1 MAVEGGD
8 VYGPPLTSACAWGQR
23 WIRGECFK
31 IKCSPSL
38 ISDKSGKGC
47 RHARDVAH
55 DLGKESNHQ
64 SGAHGISKLQGLYG
78 ISHVDGRININEQI
92 RKEKALSLVCGVE
105 TKMLTVDYDEIK
117 NEGQGFAQDKTNT
130 LGKERRQKHSRWP
143 LTLLQQ
149 LWVLNRQKYVKLMED
164 EVTGLM
170 ENLRFTE
177 EELKDVSIEGEEMMA
192 NVEDADKWVVA
203 KIGHGWDLCH
213 ERAPEFQGPFQF
225 GEWLKVDLSKG
236 RQNLRKKPGIV
247 YANGKQEL
255 SRKEETGEHGMDS
268 VEELEKKTLQIERGK
283 EVGPSV
289 ARSRTVM
296 RSLKGKNE
304 VCNPISAKTSK
315 TFSNVVGMRTR
326 FQRLPHLSNS
336 LLKRWRLV
344 ASPAEINENLSV
356 ELSWVGEP

>member
-203 KIGHGWDLCH
+203 KLISPGIVDG
-213 ERAPEFQGPFQF
+213 
-225 GEWLKVDLSKG
+225 VDLSKG